1 MDSREALREDSATRQ
16 AHTDMKDTLG
26 VLLAGGAGERLF
38 PLTRD
43 RAKPAVPFGGHYR
56 IIDITLSNC
65 INSGLRRVFILT
77 QYKALSLNRHIRE
90 GWTGIV
96 AQELGEFFE
105 LLPPMQRTGA
115 NWYMGTA
122 DAVYQNI
129 YSIGSEQ
136 PKHMII
142 LGGDHIYKMDYSR
155 MLELHKETH
164 AEVTLATLP
173 VAPEEVSRFG
183 VVDVAANGEIIGF
196 QEKPATT
203 TVRSPFN
210 PDSVEASMGIY
221 IFNTEV
227 LLKALIA
234 DAEDPNSKHDFGHNI
249 LPNLLGKKKMMAY
262 TFVDENKQQALYWR
276 DVGTLDSYYDANMDL
291 CSVSPVF
298 NLYDKSWPMRTRV
311 RQYPPAKFVFGEP
324 GRTGMAR
331 DSVITAGV
339 IVSGASVSNS
349 VLSQDVR
356 VNSYSEVDASIIF
369 SHVNIGR
376 HCRIRR
382 AIIDRDVHIP
392 EGTVIGY
399 DPVEDKR
406 RYFVTPSGLTI
417 VTRDA
422 SLFENPV
429 DPEFQERY

>member
-1 MDSREALREDSATRQ
+1 
-16 AHTDMKDTLG
+16 MKDTLG

-65 INSGLRRVFILT
+65 INSGLRKVFILT

-105 LLPPMQRTGA
+105 MMPPMQRTGS

-136 PKHMII
+136 PKYMII
-142 LGGDHIYKMDYSR
+142 LSGDHIYKMNYSR
-155 MLELHKETH
+155 MLEYHKETQ
-164 AEVTLATLP
+164 ADVTLAALP
-173 VAPEEVSRFG
+173 IPPDQVKQFG
-183 VVDVAANGEIIGF
+183 VVEVAKTGEVLGF
-196 QEKPATT
+196 QEKPASTSF
-203 TVRSPFN
+203 RSPFN
-210 PDSVEASMGIY
+210 PNAVDASMGIY

-234 DAEDPNSKHDFGHNI
+234 DAEDPNSKHDFGHDI
-249 LPNLLGKKKMMAY
+249 LPNMLGKKKMMAY
-262 TFVDENKQQALYWR
+262 SFVDENKQQALYWR
-276 DVGTLDSYYDANMDL
+276 DVGTLDAYYDANMDL
-291 CSVSPVF
+291 CAVSPVF
-298 NLYDKSWPMRTRV
+298 NLYDKSWPIRTRV
-311 RQYPPAKFVFGEP
+311 RQYPPAKFVFGET
-324 GRTGMAR
+324 GRTGVAIN
-331 DSVITAGV
+331 SVIASGT
-339 IVSGASVSNS
+339 IISGATVSNS
-349 VLSQDVR
+349 VVSSDVR
-356 VNSYSEVDASIIF
+356 VNSYSNVEASIVF

-382 AIIDRDVHIP
+382 AIIDRHVHIP

-399 DPVEDKR
+399 DPAEDKR

-417 VTRDA
+417 VTREV

-429 DPEFQERY
+429 DTDFQQRY

>member
-1 MDSREALREDSATRQ
+1 MR
-16 AHTDMKDTLG
+16 DTLG

-56 IIDITLSNC
+56 LIDITLSNC
-65 INSGLRRVFILT
+65 INSGLRKVFILT

-136 PKHMII
+136 PRYMII
-142 LGGDHIYKMDYSR
+142 LQGDAIYKMNYSR
-155 MLELHKETH
+155 MLQYHKETK
-164 AEVTLATLP
+164 AEATLATLP
-173 VAPEEVSRFG
+173 VSPDQVKQFG
-183 VVDVAANGEIIGF
+183 VVEVGQSGEILGF
-196 QEKPATT
+196 QEKPASTT
-203 TVRSPFN
+203 FRSPFN
-210 PDSVEASMGIY
+210 PGSVDASMGIY
-221 IFNTEV
+221 IFNTET

-234 DAEDPNSKHDFGHNI
+234 DAENPDSRHDFGHDI
-249 LPNLLGKKKMMAY
+249 LPNMLGKKKMMAY
-262 TFVDENKQQALYWR
+262 SFVDENKQQALYWR
-276 DVGTLDSYYDANMDL
+276 DVGTLDAYYDANMDL
-291 CSVSPVF
+291 CAVSPVF
-298 NLYDKSWPMRTRV
+298 NLYDKDWPIRTRV
-311 RQYPPAKFVFGEP
+311 RQYPPAKFVFAEP
-324 GRTGMAR
+324 GRSGMAV

-339 IVSGASVSNS
+339 IISGATVSNC
-349 VLSQDVR
+349 VVSQDVR
-356 VNSYSEVDASIIF
+356 INSYSAVDSSIIF

-382 AIIDRDVHIP
+382 SIIDRHVHIP

-399 DPVEDKR
+399 DPVEDKK

-429 DPEFQERY
+429 EPEFQQRY

>member
-1 MDSREALREDSATRQ
+1 
-16 AHTDMKDTLG
+16 MKDTLG

-65 INSGLRRVFILT
+65 INSDLRRVYILT

-96 AQELGEFFE
+96 AQELGEFIE
-105 LLPPMQRTGA
+105 ILPPMQRVSA

-136 PKHMII
+136 PKHVLI
-142 LGGDHIYKMDYSR
+142 LSGDHIYKMDYGK
-155 MLELHKETH
+155 MLKHHEDSG
-164 AEVTLATLP
+164 ADVTLATLP
-173 VAPEEVSRFG
+173 IDPADVSRFG
-183 VVDVAANGEIIGF
+183 VVEVSRTGEVVGF
-196 QEKPATT
+196 LEKPKETHL
-203 TVRSPFN
+203 RSPFN
-210 PDSVEASMGIY
+210 PTMVDASMGIY
-221 IFNTEV
+221 LFNTDV
-227 LLKALIA
+227 LLPALMK
-234 DAEDPNSKHDFGHNI
+234 DAEDPTSKHDFGHNI
-249 LPNLLGKKKMMAY
+249 LPGILGKYKMCAY
-262 TFVDENKQQALYWR
+262 NFVDENKQQALYWR
-276 DVGTLDSYYDANMDL
+276 DVGTLEAYYDANMDVA
-291 CSVSPVF
+291 SVSPIF
-298 NLYDKSWPMRTRV
+298 NLYDANWPMRTRV

-324 GRTGMAR
+324 GRTGMAVN
-331 DSVITAGV
+331 SVLSAGC
-339 IVSGASVSNS
+339 IVSGAQVRNS

-356 VNSYSEVDASIIF
+356 VNSYSEVEGSIMF

-399 DPVEDKR
+399 DPNEDR
-406 RYFVTPSGLTI
+406 RNYFVTPSGLTV
-417 VTRDA
+417 VTRDY
-422 SLFENPV
+422 SLYENPV
-429 DPEFQERY
+429 APDFMSQT